1 MYLTVFEQIRNIIEY
16 EVQKLLC
23 LFEAIYQQAGRIKG
37 YNMDDFNL
45 SVIIRF
51 FELGVTTALGIYLV
65 EFGYPIDAIRL
76 IEDKLYDL
84 KTMEIDKNIIF

>member
-1 MYLTVFEQIRNIIEY
+1 
-16 EVQKLLC
+16 
-23 LFEAIYQQAGRIKG
+23 
-37 YNMDDFNL
+37 MDDFNL

-84 KTMEIDKNIIF
+84 RTMEIDESLIFIRKNVNYVRGFLDDYEMELLFRAIQGE